1 MSNLKTILESKLGS
15 DITKLG
21 EETLTKLSELAL
33 SDDQVTEISSKLLG
47 LAEAENNPIIIGKN
61 KDAWHKA
68 EFKGVLDSFDASLR
82 DHEGILET
90 VPTNTKDKVKEVLK
104 TYKSKYE
111 SLQRQ
116 NEELTQKAKDGI
128 SDAELKALLKAKEE
142 EVATLKT
149 TYIPKDSIKE
159 YENQVADYKREIEAF
174 KKAKVKDTIVLA
186 AKNTGILTDIPAEFA
201 DDIVYAATKK
211 YLENEEFN
219 VGGQAVKAK
228 IVIDPKTKQVVIRNA
243 SDESLAVTSNGQ
255 ILTIDKL
262 VEDVLVKSNLNK
274 KSQQQQPTIVTPPI
288 PTDNNRNTFKVDP
301 KYF

>member
-1 MSNLKTILESKLGS
+1 MSNFKTILESKIGS

-21 EETLTKLSELAL
+21 EDTLTKLSQLAL
-33 SDDQVTEISSKLLG
+33 SDEQFTEISSKLLG
-47 LAEAENNPIIIGKN
+47 ITEAENNPTIIGKN

-68 EFKGVLDSFDASLR
+68 EFKSVLDSFDSSLQG
-82 DHEGILET
+82 HEGIIE
-90 VPTNTKDKVKEVLK
+90 VMPTNTKDKVKEVLK
-104 TYKSKYE
+104 SYKTKYE
-111 SLQRQ
+111 SLQRE
-116 NEELTQKAKDGI
+116 NADLTQKAKEGF

-142 EVATLKT
+142 EVSILKT
-149 TYIPKDSIKE
+149 THIPKDSVKE

-174 KKAKVKDTIVLA
+174 KKAKVKDTIILA
-186 AKNTGILTDIPAEFA
+186 AKSTGILTDIPAEFA

-228 IVIDPKTKQVVIRNA
+228 IIIDPKTKQVVIRNA

-262 VEDVLVKSNLNK
+262 VEDVIVKSNLNK
-274 KSQQQQPTIVTPPI
+274 KSQQQQPTIVIPPP
-288 PTDNNRNTFKVDP
+288 PTQNNKVQTFDS

>member
-1 MSNLKTILESKLGS
+1 MSNFKTILESKIGS

-21 EETLTKLSELAL
+21 EDTLTKLSELAL
-33 SDDQVTEISSKLLG
+33 SDEQFTEISSKLLG
-47 LAEAENNPIIIGKN
+47 ITEAENNPTIIGKN

-68 EFKGVLDSFDASLR
+68 EFKSVLDSFDSSLQG
-82 DHEGILET
+82 HEGIIE
-90 VPTNTKDKVKEVLK
+90 VMPTNTKDKVKEVLK
-104 TYKSKYE
+104 SYKTKYE
-111 SLQRQ
+111 SLQRE
-116 NEELTQKAKDGI
+116 NADLTQKAKDGI
-128 SDAELKALLKAKEE
+128 SDAELKALLKSKED
-142 EVATLKT
+142 EVSTLKT
-149 TYIPKDSIKE
+149 THIPKESVKE

-174 KKAKVKDTIVLA
+174 KKAKVKDTIILA

-228 IVIDPKTKQVVIRNA
+228 IIIDPKTKQVVIRNA

-262 VEDVLVKSNLNK
+262 VEDVIVKSNLNK
-274 KSQQQQPTIVTPPI
+274 KSQQQQPTIVIPPP
-288 PTDNNRNTFKVDP
+288 PTQNNKVHTFDS

>member
-1 MSNLKTILESKLGS
+1 MSNFKTILESKIGS

-21 EETLTKLSELAL
+21 EDTLTKLSELAL
-33 SDDQVTEISSKLLG
+33 SDEQFTEISSKLLG
-47 LAEAENNPIIIGKN
+47 ITEAENNPTIIGKN

-68 EFKGVLDSFDASLR
+68 EFKSVLDSFDSSLQG
-82 DHEGILET
+82 HEGIIE
-90 VPTNTKDKVKEVLK
+90 VMPTNTKDKVKEVLK
-104 TYKSKYE
+104 SYKTKYE
-111 SLQRQ
+111 SLQRE
-116 NEELTQKAKDGI
+116 NADLTQKAKDGI
-128 SDAELKALLKAKEE
+128 SDAELKALLKAKED
-142 EVATLKT
+142 EVNTLKT
-149 TYIPKDSIKE
+149 TYIPKDSVKE

-174 KKAKVKDTIVLA
+174 KKAKVKDTIILA
-186 AKNTGILTDIPAEFA
+186 AKSTGILTDIPAEFA

-228 IVIDPKTKQVVIRNA
+228 IIIDPKTKQVVIRNA

-262 VEDVLVKSNLNK
+262 VEDVIVKSNLNK
-274 KSQQQQPTIVTPPI
+274 KSQQQQPTIVIPPP
-288 PTDNNRNTFKVDP
+288 PTQNNKVQTFDS